1 MALTNIQIDGIMKEY
16 EELQRR
22 SRDELEA
29 HREYVYAHVEG
40 FRELDHKAGMI
51 ALGYAEQL
59 FGGEEGAKEKMDREI
74 EEVALQKKAL
84 LKKAGLP
91 EDYMVLKYRC
101 PLCHDTG
108 YIDNRVKCRC
118 LRERE
123 QTLLYD
129 QSRIRN
135 MLSRENFDTLSY
147 DYFEG
152 EVLEAY
158 KRTVSVSKAFAE
170 DFDRQYKNLMFIGTV
185 GCGKTFLTNCIAK
198 RLIDTYH
205 SVIYFSAPNLFDV
218 LAEATFGNKNG
229 EEKGA
234 ANRTLSDLYHCDLV
248 IVDDLGTE
256 LTNSFVCSSLFSL
269 LNERHMR
276 EKSTLISTNLDMGE
290 RADRYSHRTASRFI
304 RNFDICVMSGPDI
317 RTLTKR

>member
-1 MALTNIQIDGIMKEY
+1 MALSNVQIDQILREY
-16 EELQRR
+16 DDVRREERDALDRR
-22 SRDELEA
+22 
-29 HREYVYAHVEG
+29 REYVYANVDG
-40 FRELDHKAGMI
+40 YRDLDHKAGMI
-51 ALGYAEQL
+51 AVSYAERL
-59 FGGEEGAKEKMDREI
+59 FSGEPGAKEKMDAEI
-74 EEVALQKKAL
+74 ATVARDKKAL
-84 LKKAGLP
+84 LVSAGLS
-91 EDYMVLKYRC
+91 EDYLEMQYHC
-101 PLCHDTG
+101 PLCKDTG
-108 YIDNRVKCRC
+108 YIDNREKCRC
-118 LRERE
+118 LKERE

-152 EVLEAY
+152 KVLEAY

-198 RLIDTYH
+198 QLIDTYH

-290 RADRYSHRTASRFI
+290 LADRYSHRTASRFI
-304 RNFDICVMSGPDI
+304 SNFDICVMSGPDI